1 MYTHTHMNMY
11 YTHTHMYVLYTH
23 LCICITHTHIYVYV
37 LHTHTHWCVCVY
49 ICLCMFIFLKGCLI
63 RRPSGS
69 RRNYGT
75 CQNLLLEKLIISTYK
90 FHGKGISSP
99 PARLCR
105 LLFFNTSTIYISPK
119 QSRLSAASI
128 SRSHLQIIAYKEV
141 LIRGN
146 VLCEKIYGF
155 AVSSREFDAYYTRT
169 CFNNTSNCEVEH

>member
-1 MYTHTHMNMY
+1 MCYTHTHMYMY
-11 YTHTHMYVLYTH
+11 YTHTHI
-23 LCICITHTHIYVYV
+23 CICITHTH
-37 LHTHTHWCVCVY
+37 TCVCVY
-49 ICLCMFIFLKGCLI
+49 ICLCMFIFLEGCLI
-63 RRPSGS
+63 RRPSVS
-69 RRNYGT
+69 RRNFGT

-99 PARLCR
+99 PAGLCR

-146 VLCEKIYGF
+146 VLCEKNIWF
-155 AVSSREFDAYYTRT
+155 CRFFSWIWRMLYTYM
-169 CFNNTSNCEVEH
+169 F